1 MNVKYRYTV
10 LTYNF
15 GEYETF
21 REIGNKDPEAEYVL
35 VTDNTSVSSKTWKV
49 IYDQDLDGFAPFDK
63 VLHVRYNCF
72 KYCSTDICV
81 RVDGS
86 IAIKKSLKPLID
98 IFQEGHYDMCL
109 MPHPIRDNFLDE
121 YKAWIECRGYDKK
134 QAQKCIES
142 MSAKGYDFN
151 YKGIFQLNFSIQRR
165 DAVSEEMNR
174 EVMEYI
180 KELGK
185 DGMMERIDQIPFSF
199 VVNTKY
205 SHLKILPVSE
215 QILRSYYMQFYEHNN
230 NVPNMN
236 MFYDYSIDDERYM
249 FNKKVKCLYLHTPS
263 DKVRARE
270 QELQNEIRDVWQMNK
285 QKDMSIEN
293 MEGQIRHKDNQV
305 AALEYSVSD
314 MQAYID
320 NSKIHIEQQQH
331 CIEQQQVH
339 IGNLQNQLRNLSEK
353 NQKHI
358 KQIRV
363 LLILIG
369 IIIIGLIGGII
380 I

>member
-1 MNVKYRYTV
+1 MKYRYTV

-15 GEYETF
+15 GNQEAL
-21 REIGNKDPEAEYVL
+21 REVRNKDPEAEYIL
-35 VTDNTSVSSKTWKV
+35 VTDNYSIISETWKV
-49 IYDQDLDGFAPFDK
+49 IYDQTLEGLAPFDK
-63 VLHVRYNCF
+63 VLYVRYNWF
-72 KYCSTDICV
+72 KYGSADICV

-86 IAIKKSLKPLID
+86 IEIKESLKPLVD

-109 MPHPIRDNFLDE
+109 MPHPFRDCFLDE
-121 YKAWIECRGYDKK
+121 YNAWIECRGYDKT

-142 MSAKGYDFN
+142 MSAKGYDFS
-151 YKGIFQLNFSIQRR
+151 YKGMFQIGFSIQRR
-165 DAVSEEMNR
+165 NALNEEMNR
-174 EVMEYI
+174 EVLEYI

-236 MFYDYSIDDERYM
+236 MFYDYSTDDERYM
-249 FNKKVKCLYLHTPS
+249 FNKKVKCLYLHTPG
-263 DKVRARE
+263 DKVCARE
-270 QELQNEIRDVWQMNK
+270 QELQNEIRDVWQMNM

-305 AALEYSVSD
+305 AALEHSVSD

-339 IGNLQNQLRNLSEK
+339 IGNLQNQINCLSEK
-353 NQKHI
+353 NQKHL
-358 KQIRV
+358 KQIRI

-369 IIIIGLIGGII
+369 MMIIGLIGGII